1 MKTTYKFR
9 CSVSDSRN
17 GGIYASD
24 TQGPQ
29 YGPQIQIKNQGQDEE
44 ESRQEKEEVV
54 FRSESSD
61 DIGGWL
67 KMPSSSLD

>member
-9 CSVSDSRN
+9 CSVSDRRN

-24 TQGPQ
+24 SQGPQ

-44 ESRQEKEEVV
+44 ESRQEKEEVT
-54 FRSESSD
+54 FKAFPPSK
-61 DIGGWL
+61 IGGWL
-67 KMPSSSLD
+67 KMPSLSLD